1 MKDTLRPDRTV
12 VRRGRWLYVFCAVS
26 IALLAILFSASFS
39 YFKNAE
45 LELAQNRGSIYRSI
59 LVSALDRFQHLP
71 FVLAQDPLVIAA
83 LEGRDREGL
92 NRRLAA
98 FADRAKLDAI
108 YLMDRSGLTIA
119 ASNHDAPVTFLGQN
133 YGFRPYFRE
142 ALAGRRGEFFA
153 IGATTS
159 RPGYFV
165 AELVR
170 GPDGRT
176 NGVITIK
183 LDLSDLAKAWAAGG
197 EAVLVSNSDGVV
209 VLSSDPSW
217 LYRTLAPIPPERRTE
232 IDAERQFGDE
242 PLSPLDWSETE
253 DGRVDM
259 DGRGH
264 LHVQLPVSRLG
275 WTLHFLA
282 DGSRVLERV
291 LFTVGAAAVVLA
303 LLLALA
309 IFLRSERIREA
320 LRASQADRRQLQET
334 NLRLEREIEERR
346 VAERRLESAHSELA
360 RASKLAALGQLAASV
375 THELG
380 QPIAAMR
387 NYLAAEEL
395 EAEAPAQRNLL
406 TRLGDLVRRMESIT
420 KQLRFFA
427 KPAAE
432 PLLETDLRDVLEGA
446 RVVLEHELGAP
457 DVDVSI
463 HVPDE
468 AVPVRANRLRLEQV
482 LINLVRNSMD
492 AMQNSDRRSLAIR
505 IGTAGSRA
513 FLSVQDSGHGVG
525 DRSIEQLQ
533 EPFHTTRA
541 SGEGMGL
548 GLAISSAIINEHDG
562 TLSVENGRAGGAV
575 FCIELPLA
583 IGQEAA

>member
-1 MKDTLRPDRTV
+1 MKEALGPDRAV
-12 VRRGRWLYVFCAVS
+12 VKRGRWLYVFCAVS
-26 IALLAILFSASFS
+26 VALLAILFSGSLS

-71 FVLAQDPLVIAA
+71 FVLAQDPYVIAA

-98 FADRAKLDAI
+98 FAGRAKLDAI
-108 YLMDRSGLTIA
+108 YLMDRRGLTIA

-133 YGFRPYFRE
+133 YGFRPYFRD

-170 GPDGRT
+170 GTDGRT
-176 NGVITIK
+176 RGVIAIK

-197 EAVLVSNSDGVV
+197 EAVFVSNSDGVV

-217 LYRTLAPIPPERRTE
+217 LYRTLAPIPAERRTE

-264 LHVQLPVSRLG
+264 LHVRLPVSRLG

-282 DGSRVLERV
+282 DGNRVLERV

-309 IFLRSERIREA
+309 IFLRSERIRAA

-395 EAEAPAQRNLL
+395 EAEAPAQRSFLI
-406 TRLGDLVRRMESIT
+406 RLGDLVRRMESIT

-427 KPAAE
+427 KPASE
-432 PLLETDLRDVLEGA
+432 PLSETDLRHVLEGA

-463 HVPDE
+463 HVPDK
-468 AVPVRANRLRLEQV
+468 AVPVRGNRLRLEQV

-492 AMQNSDRRSLAIR
+492 AMQNSDRRSLVIR

-513 FLSVQDSGHGVG
+513 FLSVEDSGHGVG
-525 DRSIEQLQ
+525 GRSIEQLQ

-548 GLAISSAIINEHDG
+548 GLAISSAIIKEHDG

-575 FCIELPLA
+575 FRIELPLA
-583 IGQEAA
+583 IGQKAA